1 LFARHGRVDLGDD
14 LIRTYDD
21 MQHKRLRRDYSARNP
36 RKPRIERPE
45 GVQQAIDGIT
55 DMIASAIPDR
65 KAELLKDIETILF
78 YVGEHG
84 GREDRAWLEQ
94 VRREIWMERRA

>member
-1 LFARHGRVDLGDD
+1 
-14 LIRTYDD
+14 
-21 MQHKRLRRDYSARNP
+21 
-36 RKPRIERPE
+36 
-45 GVQQAIDGIT
+45 
-55 DMIASAIPDR
+55 
-65 KAELLKDIETILF
+65 LKDIETILF